1 MEGRKDRQTLLNR
14 NFPATGRGSKSTTAV
29 EWHFKVNM

>member
-1 MEGRKDRQTLLNR
+1 MEGRKARQTLLNR
-14 NFPATGRGSKSTTAV
+14 TFPATGGGPKSTTAV